1 MLTFSLDITAAK
13 RTVPAA
19 WFSGERTMP
28 RLASPGW
35 LTVQRRSVGF
45 VLALE
50 RLGDALTPVTFY
62 RVKR

>member
-28 RLASPGW
+28 RLARKHAPNTASATLYFTHGSTSASGSRP
-35 LTVQRRSVGF
+35 
-45 VLALE
+45 E
-50 RLGDALTPVTFY
+50 RMNP
-62 RVKR
+62 